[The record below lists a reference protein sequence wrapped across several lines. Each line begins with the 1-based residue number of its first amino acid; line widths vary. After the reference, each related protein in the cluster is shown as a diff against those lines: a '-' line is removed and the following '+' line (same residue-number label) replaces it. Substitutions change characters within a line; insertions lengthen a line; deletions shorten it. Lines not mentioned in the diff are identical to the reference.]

1 MSKLDLEALKSE
13 SGNLSEE
20 QETALRDQ
28 ALKELEEPEKKDP
41 DDEEPEEKDE
51 KPKAKKPDEKEGDEG
66 KEDAEDEDAKKAEK
80 EAAATKAEEES
91 KQKTLDEALKKK
103 EDERSE
109 EEKTLVKTHEED
121 LKKKDEE
128 SLVQEAEEYADQ
140 ENVSLDIAK
149 ARIIKI
155 WETVKKFEGD
165 PKKLAK
171 SLYHT
176 QAAFARSQNELKAIK
191 NAPKDGEIVIQ
202 GKKLSKDEAKE
213 FVTGKYREAYPEI
226 TDGMD
231 DEKVFVLAKKEMAER
246 YKLLSQRQESEMKE
260 GAEKKRAEILESIEE
275 RDKPFKDDVKK
286 ALERVDPQEL
296 LDENFSVLDYVYWAR
311 GKKYHASVAEAEKR
325 GYERGLQEKKILG
338 KKGEGA
344 SGSGNAGS
352 AKGGKSTPS
361 LNAEQK
367 ERALEMFDTP
377 DVSEEKKYELYIEFL
392 KSQGEWKS

>member
-1 MSKLDLEALKSE
+1 MGKLDLEALKTE

-20 QETALRDQ
+20 QELALRDQ

-41 DDEEPEEKDE
+41 DEDGDEETVE
-51 KPKAKKPDEKEGDEG
+51 KPKDKEPKDEG
-66 KEDAEDEDAKKAEK
+66 EESEDAEAEAAKKAEK
-80 EAAATKAEEES
+80 DAASQKEAEEN
-91 KQKTLDEALKKK
+91 KQKTIDEALKKK
-103 EDERSE
+103 DEERTD

-149 ARIIKI
+149 ARVLKI
-155 WETVKKFEGD
+155 RDTVKKFDGD
-165 PKKLAK
+165 PKKMAK

-176 QAAFARSQNELKAIK
+176 QVAYARSQNELQSIK
-191 NAPKDGEIVIQ
+191 NAPKDGEIVIG

-213 FVTGKYREAYPEI
+213 FVTDKYRKAYPEI
-226 TDGMD
+226 TDGME
-231 DEKVFVLAKKEMAER
+231 DEKVFILAKKEMAER
-246 YKLLSQRQESEMKE
+246 YKLLSQRQESEAKE
-260 GAEKKRAEILESIEE
+260 GAEKKRGEILESIEE
-275 RDKPFKDDVKK
+275 RDKPFKDEVKK
-286 ALERVDPQEL
+286 ALERVDNSEL
-296 LDENFSVLDYVYWAR
+296 LDENFSILDYVYWAR
-311 GKKYHASVAEAEKR
+311 GKSYHKDVSEAEKR

-361 LNAEQK
+361 LNVEQK

-377 DVSEEKKYELYIEFL
+377 GVSDEKKYELYIEFL
-392 KSQGEWKS
+392 KSQGEWKA